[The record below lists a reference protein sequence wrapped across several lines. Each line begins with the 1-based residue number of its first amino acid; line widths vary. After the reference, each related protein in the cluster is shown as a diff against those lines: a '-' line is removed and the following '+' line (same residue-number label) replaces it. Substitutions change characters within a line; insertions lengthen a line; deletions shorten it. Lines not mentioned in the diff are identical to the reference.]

1 MVNDNAA
8 VSGGFSTCPLC
19 HAFFSYMILYYYDK
33 AALSTVTTVTNGG
46 KCPSRPPYQ
55 LQTPHKPQQ
64 SVHITNRTVSHPKL
78 FRTQHSNIITR
89 HLSFSE
95 PHKLKHNPIQS
106 QISIS

>member
-8 VSGGFSTCPLC
+8 VSGEFSTCPLC
-19 HAFFSYMILYYYDK
+19 HAFFSYTILYYNDK

-55 LQTPHKPQQ
+55 LQTPLNLNNQYTSQTEQCPIQNSLELK
-64 SVHITNRTVSHPKL
+64 
-78 FRTQHSNIITR
+78 HSNIITR